1 MKSSPRQ
8 SYATGF
14 GFLVMHGFSFR
25 GFTLT
30 VRPGGA
36 WVSLKTGTAFF
47 LLLRRLRAIGYF
59 IFTSWTTY

>member
-47 LLLRRLRAIGYF
+47 LLLRRLRAIG
-59 IFTSWTTY
+59 